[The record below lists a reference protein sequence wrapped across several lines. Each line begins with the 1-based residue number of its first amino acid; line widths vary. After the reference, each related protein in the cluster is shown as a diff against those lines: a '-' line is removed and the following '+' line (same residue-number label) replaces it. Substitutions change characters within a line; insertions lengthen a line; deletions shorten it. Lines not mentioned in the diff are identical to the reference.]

1 MLSGFLHGPAASQG
15 KVLYEGPLY
24 RQGGLFKEWQ
34 KRHCELTEDALV
46 CYLTKGNA
54 DLVVQRARI

>member
-1 MLSGFLHGPAASQG
+1 MLSGFLHGPAASLG
-15 KVLYEGPLY
+15 MVVYVGPLY
-24 RQGGLFKEWQ
+24 RLGGLFKVGQ
-34 KRHCELTEDALV
+34 TRHCELTEDALV